1 MEQYASAAAPNH
13 FHRPPR
19 PMAPGLLTTVALFSW
34 HIGGQTRLRSN
45 NATEHSKLDA
55 RKGPLERVL
64 HMMQQAIL
72 KIDLDAMIGKLQYDL
87 KRTILKAPDFDD
99 CQMIRECSFA
109 EVIQRS
115 PHKRMH
121 LSCAS
126 RATSMEKKTEV
137 LRFRVGIDTVVALK
151 RRCEETGESLSE
163 LLRRSIDSELV
174 GQNRDVLGAGI
185 DGNETG
191 SSNGYVGG
199 RKGRRHC
206 AEVLSSILL
215 RGRPKGPAN
224 SEEGHMKRHQ
234 IAHFIEMLLCALEFP
249 ADFDD
254 GMVPS
259 TKASRELTQVDPI
272 HSASDRAR
280 EY

>member
-1 MEQYASAAAPNH
+1 
-13 FHRPPR
+13 
-19 PMAPGLLTTVALFSW
+19 MAPGLLATVALFSW
-34 HIGGQTRLRSN
+34 HIGGQTGLRSN

-121 LSCAS
+121 LSCAAKS

-174 GQNRDVLGAGI
+174 GRNRDVLGAGI

-259 TKASRELTQVDPI
+259 MKASRELTQVDPI

>member
-1 MEQYASAAAPNH
+1 
-13 FHRPPR
+13 
-19 PMAPGLLTTVALFSW
+19 
-34 HIGGQTRLRSN
+34 
-45 NATEHSKLDA
+45 
-55 RKGPLERVL
+55 
-64 HMMQQAIL
+64 
-72 KIDLDAMIGKLQYDL
+72 
-87 KRTILKAPDFDD
+87 
-99 CQMIRECSFA
+99 
-109 EVIQRS
+109 
-115 PHKRMH
+115 MH
-121 LSCAS
+121 LSCAAKS
-126 RATSMEKKTEV
+126 WASSMEKKTEV

-163 LLRRSIDSELV
+163 LMRRSIDSELV

-206 AEVLSSILL
+206 AEVLSSILV

-259 TKASRELTQVDPI
+259 MKASRELTQADPI

-280 EY
+280 DRCAGSDPFLSGSCSLRRNRSVRDKRVLRISADGFCKLCCGLQYLEADSRASPGKLAAIGLRSILNEGAKVRWRFKRILSCFR